1 MGGTRIPPETGLNS
15 FNIFFSLFLFFTSL
29 SYVTQVHQTVS
40 EECKKLEK
48 EIDYGVQCPVCEQYY
63 KVRRGKKEEFI

>member
-1 MGGTRIPPETGLNS
+1 MGRTRIPSETGLS
-15 FNIFFSLFLFFTSL
+15 QFNVYFILYLSSLH
-29 SYVTQVHQTVS
+29 YVSQVHQTVS

-63 KVRRGKKEEFI
+63 KVKRVKKGRRV